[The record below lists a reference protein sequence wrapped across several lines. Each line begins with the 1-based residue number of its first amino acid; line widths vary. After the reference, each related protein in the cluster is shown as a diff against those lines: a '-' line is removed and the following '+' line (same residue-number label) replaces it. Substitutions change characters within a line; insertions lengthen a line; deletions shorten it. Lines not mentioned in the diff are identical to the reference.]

1 MQDTVVFVSHL
12 RARFLDFPVHLF
24 PGCTAKRLK
33 TCQIRDLGC
42 GIPVSCRID
51 SPVGKISAVENLHLS
66 ETAAATFILSFC
78 SLFDLDV
85 PPRSG

>member
-12 RARFLDFPVHLF
+12 RARFLDFPPQLF

-33 TCQIRDLGC
+33 IWQIGAWGC

-66 ETAAATFILSFC
+66 ATAAATFILSFC
-78 SLFDLDV
+78 SLFDLDAKRRLV
-85 PPRSG
+85 